1 MENPFDEICQRLLR
15 IENLL
20 FRLQPPKQ
28 IDQKSDPDYFLSVKE
43 AADFLKEAK
52 ATLYGRTS
60 RREIPFYKRN
70 KRLYFKKSDLIAWL
84 ENGRRKTDKEILSG
98 LDY

>member
-28 IDQKSDPDYFLSVKE
+28 IDQIIILPSG
-43 AADFLKEAK
+43 LKEAMYMMWITAIIIK
-52 ATLYGRTS
+52 WKG
-60 RREIPFYKRN
+60 IF
-70 KRLYFKKSDLIAWL
+70 
-84 ENGRRKTDKEILSG
+84 GC
-98 LDY
+98 